1 MVSKNKVK
9 HLASLKNKKFRQLN
23 RQFMM
28 EGDKIVT
35 DSLRGRNSVIREIIA
50 LPEWISVH
58 QPALSGFKGE
68 VHETDSIT
76 LGKLTSLET
85 VPPVLAVLDYFEYNI
100 NENEILSTV
109 SLALDTIQDPG
120 NLGTI
125 IRTADWFGVKNIFCS
140 PGCADIYNPK
150 VIQASMGAILN
161 VRIHYVDLVGYLGKL
176 NGIDGFEIRGTY
188 MQGSPLWNMQT
199 IRKGMVIFGN
209 ESKGIS
215 DGVTQYIHQRINIP
229 AASDLSEHVESLNVA
244 TSVAVVLAFNTS
256 KPMEL

>member
-9 HLASLKNKKFRQLN
+9 HLAALKNKKFRQLN
-23 RQFMM
+23 RQFIM

-35 DSLRGRNSVIREIIA
+35 DSLRNKNTVIREIIA

-58 QPALSGFKGE
+58 QHALSGFKGE
-68 VHETDSIT
+68 IHETDSIT

-85 VPPVLAVLDYFEYNI
+85 VPPVLAVLDYFDYNI
-100 NENEILSTV
+100 NEKEVLSTV

-125 IRTADWFGVKNIFCS
+125 IRTADWFGVTNIFCS
-140 PGCADIYNPK
+140 QGCADIYNPK

-161 VRIHYVDLVGYLGKL
+161 VKIHYVDLSSLLGNM
-176 NGIDGFEIRGTY
+176 NGIDGYEIRGTY

-199 IRKGMVIFGN
+199 MQRGMVIFGN

-215 DGVTQYIHQRINIP
+215 GGVTQYIHQRITIP
-229 AASDLSEHVESLNVA
+229 AASDRREHVESLNVA
-244 TSVAVVLAFNTS
+244 TSVAVVLAFNTC
-256 KPMEL
+256 KPIE